1 MVVEKGVYGVSE
13 SGSDYQF
20 GTADTDQPTTP
31 AIFLQR
37 AR

>member
-1 MVVEKGVYGVSE
+1 MVVEKGVGL
-13 SGSDYQF
+13 DYQF